1 MPKFLWQVS
10 YTAQGAKG
18 LLSENATS
26 RRATVEALIEGLGG
40 SVESWHYAFGKYDLV
55 IVADLPSNTAAA
67 ALSLVVGASG
77 AARITTTS
85 LFSQAEMDEA
95 STLAVPY
102 RAPGA

>member
-26 RRATVEALIEGLGG
+26 RRKAVEALVDGLGG
-40 SVESWHYAFGKYDLV
+40 TVESWHYAFGKHDLV
-55 IVADLPSNTAAA
+55 IIADLPSNAAAA
-67 ALSLVVGASG
+67 ALSLAVGASG